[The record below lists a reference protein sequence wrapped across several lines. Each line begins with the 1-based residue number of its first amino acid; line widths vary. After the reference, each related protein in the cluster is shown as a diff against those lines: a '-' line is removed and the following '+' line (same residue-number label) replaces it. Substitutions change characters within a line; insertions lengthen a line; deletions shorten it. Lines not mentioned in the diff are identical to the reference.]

1 VKDSP
6 PTSPPSETAKAEQ
19 VLVLPGHLF
28 FIERIEI
35 PVALEAAEMTDFA
48 ELSLE
53 SIAPFPIEQLNWGY
67 LYDQDAAALLLYA
80 THRDRLK
87 NTGYSDLHA
96 YAWVLPDFATLAGA
110 CFPEGTQVVL
120 DSSDHLA
127 LLQFEKGIRIPQT
140 VHAAPLIEGNTATAL
155 EAALRSTMPD
165 QATPT
170 KTLQIRPAV
179 IELSEQGM
187 PTFQFEAAET
197 TTDAQE
203 YGAWQSLSP
212 TEKALWQADVR
223 SAEFKSN
230 ERNARRTSALLGR
243 ITGWAA
249 IFALLLLGAEL
260 LLLGSEAWLGTL
272 ERQIESQ
279 RTTVLTIE
287 DKQTLMNKLEQ
298 VAQNELRPVAI
309 LEAANNIRLDFK
321 LGIEYDSTVIDNEN
335 RITIE
340 GKASS
345 INALNRYTE
354 SLRQSGQFELVTQ
367 PESITRAG
375 KTTFTITLAYTH
387 TEPDN
392 VPTKDTSAA
401 NNTEE
406 AEI

>member
-1 VKDSP
+1 MKDSS
-6 PTSPPSETAKAEQ
+6 PTSPPTKTAKAEQ

-28 FIERIEI
+28 FIESIEI
-35 PVALEAAEMTDFA
+35 PDALDPTEIADFA

-67 LYDQDAAALLLYA
+67 LYHQEAASLLLYA

-110 CFPEGTQVVL
+110 CFPDDTQVVL
-120 DSSDHLA
+120 QSSDYLT
-127 LLQFEKGIRIPQT
+127 LLNFDKGSRIPKT
-140 VHAAPLIEGNTATAL
+140 VHSAPLAEGDTETALKALQAAAPAL
-155 EAALRSTMPD
+155 PASA
-165 QATPT
+165 Q
-170 KTLQIRPAV
+170 TLQIRPAP
-179 IELSEQGM
+179 IELSEQGI
-187 PTFQFEAAET
+187 PTFQYEAADTSTKELN
-197 TTDAQE
+197 
-203 YGAWQSLSP
+203 YGAWQALSP
-212 TEKALWQADVR
+212 TEKQLWQVDVR
-223 SAEFKSN
+223 SLDFKSS

-249 IFALLLLGAEL
+249 IFALLLIGAEL
-260 LLLGSEAWLGTL
+260 LLLASQAWLGTL
-272 ERQIESQ
+272 DRQIESQ

-321 LGIEYDSTVIDNEN
+321 LGIEYDSTVIDSEN

-375 KTTFTITLAYTH
+375 KTTFTITLAYIH
-387 TEPDN
+387 TEPDS
-392 VPTKDTSAA
+392 VPAMDTPAA
-401 NNTEE
+401 NTTEE
-406 AEI
+406 DEI

>member
-6 PTSPPSETAKAEQ
+6 PTSPTTETAKAEQ

-28 FIERIEI
+28 FIESVEI
-35 PVALEAAEMTDFA
+35 PVALEAAEIGDFA

-67 LYDQDAAALLLYA
+67 LYSEDAASILLYA

-87 NTGYSDLHA
+87 NAGYSELHA

-110 CFPEGTQVVL
+110 CFPDETKVVL
-120 DSSDHLA
+120 ESGDSLS
-127 LLQFEKGIRIPQT
+127 LLHFEKGISIPK
-140 VHAAPLIEGNTATAL
+140 AIFSAPLAETDA
-155 EAALRSTMPD
+155 EAALDTLKTAAPNIPRT
-165 QATPT
+165 AT
-170 KTLQIRPAV
+170 TLRIRPASSA
-179 IELSEQGM
+179 LSEQGL
-187 PTFQFEAAET
+187 PTFHHEPS
-197 TTDAQE
+197 DPSSNDLE
-203 YGAWQSLSP
+203 YGAWHSLSP
-212 TEKALWQADVR
+212 AEKQLWQADVR
-223 SAEFKSN
+223 ASDFKQS
-230 ERNARRTSALLGR
+230 ERNARRTSALLTR

-249 IFALLLLGAEL
+249 IFALVLIGAEL
-260 LLLGSEAWLGTL
+260 LLLASQAWLGTL
-272 ERQIESQ
+272 DKRIESQ

-309 LEAANNIRLDFK
+309 LEAANNVRLDLK
-321 LGIEYDSTVIDNEN
+321 LDIEYDSTVIEGEN

-340 GKASS
+340 GKAAS

-354 SLRQSGQFELVTQ
+354 SLKQSGQFELITQ
-367 PESITRAG
+367 PEYITRAG

-387 TEPDN
+387 LETETPAPVVD
-392 VPTKDTSAA
+392 AG
-401 NNTEE
+401 EE

>member
-1 VKDSP
+1 MKDSP
-6 PTSPPSETAKAEQ
+6 PTSPPTETAKAEQ

-28 FIERIEI
+28 FIESIEI
-35 PVALEAAEMTDFA
+35 PDALDATEIADFA

-67 LYDQDAAALLLYA
+67 LYHQAAASLLLYA

-110 CFPEGTQVVL
+110 CFPDDTQVVL
-120 DSSDHLA
+120 QNSDYLT
-127 LLQFEKGIRIPQT
+127 LLNFDKGSRIPKA
-140 VHAAPLIEGNTATAL
+140 VHSAPLAEGDTETALKALQAAAPQLPASA
-155 EAALRSTMPD
+155 
-165 QATPT
+165 Q
-170 KTLQIRPAV
+170 TLQIRPAP
-179 IELSEQGM
+179 IELSEQGI
-187 PTFQFEAAET
+187 PTFQYEAADTSTKEL
-197 TTDAQE
+197 DC
-203 YGAWQSLSP
+203 GAWQALSP
-212 TEKALWQADVR
+212 TEKQLWQVDVR
-223 SAEFKSN
+223 SLDFKSS

-249 IFALLLLGAEL
+249 FFALLLIGAEL
-260 LLLGSEAWLGTL
+260 LLLASQAWLGTL
-272 ERQIESQ
+272 DRQIESQ

-309 LEAANNIRLDFK
+309 LEAANTIRVNLK
-321 LGIEYDSTVIDNEN
+321 LGIEYDSTVIDSEN

-375 KTTFTITLAYTH
+375 KTTFTITLAYIH
-387 TEPDN
+387 TEPDS
-392 VPTKDTSAA
+392 VPAMDTPAA
-401 NNTEE
+401 NTTEE
-406 AEI
+406 DEI